1 MPIAL
6 DVVVVEILVMVLPV
20 IVTFAAATPDE
31 MAIARGPPAVPL
43 IADIVF
49 PEMVLF
55 MVEVA
60 NHMPVTLDASSV
72 FAILPIVL
80 FETVA
85 PSTP

>member
-1 MPIAL
+1 MAL
-6 DVVVVEILVMVLPV
+6 EVVVVEMFV
-20 IVTFAAATPDE
+20 IVFPVTVRFEAETPDDIA
-31 MAIARGPPAVPL
+31 MARGPPAVPL
-43 IADIVF
+43 IAVIVL